1 MHLMHWPGKYML
13 HVDLH
18 KAHKQHKE
26 RLTQG
31 PVMNTKTEKK
41 SVRRFAMLA
50 LSNIIAV
57 TGLLGAGVYF
67 FLEIDNDE
75 LVLRND
81 ALAAIGQYGK
91 TDPPRMPLAAKPN
104 RVASVEIVTSFGAI
118 NASRTT
124 VNTAAKTD
132 VLIKFTREVVAR
144 RITPDSSFDLANAV
158 PGKPYPLERQ
168 GTQLPSAPGIAENGG
183 GEAAV
188 NIPPVQ
194 PAVAVRETTEKKKKR
209 LAQAK
214 LKHKQRAQYCLAAA
228 VYYESAFEP
237 TRGKEAV
244 AQVVLNRKASKR
256 YPNTI
261 CGVVFQNDHMKNRC
275 QFSFACDGR
284 SDRAK
289 KSKPWRAAEKVARDF
304 LVNGKRVP
312 AMARVTHYH
321 ADYVNPKWAS
331 SLTRVSKIGRH
342 IFYSVPKRSKR
353 IRVAS
358 TSSRARNGYRTY
370 KIPAVFGSKKSGSLN
385 IVREYP
391 GD

>member
-1 MHLMHWPGKYML
+1 ML
-13 HVDLH
+13 HVNLH
-18 KAHKQHKE
+18 RVRKQHMRRRTE
-26 RLTQG
+26 G
-31 PVMNTKTEKK
+31 PVMKNQKK

-67 FLEIDNDE
+67 FLDIDNDK

-81 ALAAIGQYGK
+81 AMASVGQYGK
-91 TDPPRMPLAAKPN
+91 TDPLRIPLAAKP
-104 RVASVEIVTSFGAI
+104 VAAGVGNTTPFGAI
-118 NASRTT
+118 NASRTV
-124 VNTAAKTD
+124 VNKAAKSD
-132 VLIKFTREVVAR
+132 ALIRFTREVIAK

-158 PGKPYPLERQ
+158 PGKPYPLERP
-168 GTQLPSAPGIAENGG
+168 GTQLLAAPKTPEAGGNGT
-183 GEAAV
+183 AADM
-188 NIPPVQ
+188 PPVL
-194 PAVAVRETTEKKKKR
+194 PVRESEAEKKNR
-209 LAQAK
+209 LMLAK

-228 VYYESAFEP
+228 IYYESAHEP
-237 TRGKEAV
+237 IRGKEAV

-289 KSKPWRAAEKVARDF
+289 KSKPWLAAEKIARDF
-304 LVNGKRVP
+304 LVKGKRVP
-312 AMARVTHYH
+312 AMAKVTHYH
-321 ADYVNPKWAS
+321 ADYVSPKWARS
-331 SLTRVSKIGRH
+331 FTRVSKIGRH
-342 IFYSVPKRSKR
+342 IFYSVPKKSKR

-370 KIPAVFGSKKSGSLN
+370 KIPAVLGGKKSGGIS